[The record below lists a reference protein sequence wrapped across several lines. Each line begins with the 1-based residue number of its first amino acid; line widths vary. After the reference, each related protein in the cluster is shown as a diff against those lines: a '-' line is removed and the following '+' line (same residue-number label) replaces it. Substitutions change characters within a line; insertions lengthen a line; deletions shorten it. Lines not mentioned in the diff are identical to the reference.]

1 MTLEFSAQFA
11 WRRFSRGLPPGVSS
25 VEDAL
30 KTDRRSFAQW
40 TACLD
45 AANHFASR
53 VKRNVHRR
61 GAGGVRPESVA
72 WRALKLLSSG
82 QSLTAEQI
90 ARRIGRPH
98 VDVVRRKL
106 KRFGSRGF
114 VTTSPTYTKFEPR
127 RFTITA
133 RGRWALGQLEAKR

>member
-1 MTLEFSAQFA
+1 
-11 WRRFSRGLPPGVSS
+11 VVS

-30 KTDRRSFAQW
+30 ETDRRTFAQW

-45 AANHFASR
+45 AANHFALR

-61 GAGGVRPESVA
+61 GAGGSRPESVA
-72 WRALKLLSSG
+72 WRALKLLSNG

-106 KRFGSRGF
+106 KRFRSRGF
-114 VTTSPTYTKFEPR
+114 VTTSPTYSRFEPR

-133 RGRWALGQLEAKR
+133 RGRWALGQLEACR